1 MNCGENI
8 EILLVDDYHENTAL
22 LEQAL
27 PNYKTFSVD
36 NGLDALSFS
45 VEYIPPLILLDIN
58 MPDMDG
64 FEVCRK
70 LKAVEATRD
79 IPIIFL
85 TGLAEPTDIAKGFRL
100 GAVDYITKP
109 FNIPEVKA
117 RIATQLSLSKARCA
131 LESQN
136 KILLQTVRE
145 QQINAALARKILNL
159 LNGGIPRYVDL
170 TEDTALFL
178 QIYSRSCKIAGGD
191 HCLVKTMATT
201 NGGKKTVFS
210 LKDQSGHSVN
220 CLLRS
225 IVTDYF
231 HNKLLVEYPNDDT
244 STIFDHL
251 NSKISQADF
260 FADDDFCTA
269 FSAELDHQNLQ
280 LNYLSAGHPPML
292 LVRHD
297 QVLPLPGN
305 SGNARNLP
313 LAVLPGVTFKA
324 GTIQLQV
331 GDKLILYTDGLN
343 ALNRGVPLRQQ
354 ELIDLVSDAVAT
366 LDDISVSALA
376 EEMFKRLGLFEP
388 GRKEPKVEL
397 ADDLTVL
404 ALEIEDS
411 SSAAV
416 KKIFPCDFQSIE
428 DSLSAVSVMLPKDII
443 KRDDIRMAIYEALL
457 NAWRHGNGADSEK
470 AIGLR
475 WWRGND
481 WNIEI
486 SDQGDGF
493 DPDTVPDPTGD
504 KNRLKE
510 AGRGIFTMRTFCTW
524 VRWLDG
530 GRRVLLSV
538 EK

>member
-1 MNCGENI
+1 MNCGNNI

-22 LEQAL
+22 LEHAL
-27 PNYKTFSVD
+27 SKHKTFAVD

-64 FEVCRK
+64 FEVCRN

-85 TGLAEPTDIAKGFRL
+85 TGQAEPTDISKGFQL

-109 FNIPEVKA
+109 FNISEIKA
-117 RIATQLSLSKARCA
+117 RIATHLSLSKARCA

-136 KILLQTVRE
+136 KILLKTVRE
-145 QQINAALARKILNL
+145 QQINAALAHKILNL
-159 LNGGIPRYVDL
+159 LNGDIPRYVDL
-170 TEDTALFL
+170 TGNNSLFL
-178 QIYSRSCKIAGGD
+178 RMYSRSCKIEGGD

-201 NGGKKTVFS
+201 NGGNKTVFS

-251 NSKISQADF
+251 NSKIGQSDF

-297 QVLPLPGN
+297 QVLPLPDSN
-305 SGNARNLP
+305 GNAWNLP

-343 ALNRGVPLRQQ
+343 ALNKGVPLRQQ
-354 ELIDLVSDAVAT
+354 ELIDLISDAVAA
-366 LDDISVSALA
+366 LDDISVSALV

-388 GRKEPKVEL
+388 GRKEPKAEL
-397 ADDLTVL
+397 TDDLTVL

-411 SSAAV
+411 SSAAI
-416 KKIFPCDFQSIE
+416 KNLSLCDFQGIE
-428 DSLSAVSVMLPKDII
+428 DLLSAVSVMLPKDII
-443 KRDDIRMAIYEALL
+443 KRDDIRMAICEALL

-486 SDQGDGF
+486 SDQGHGF
-493 DPDTVPDPTGD
+493 DPDTVPDPTEG
-504 KNRLKE
+504 KNRLRE